1 MKFEKEATTKS
12 GRRTWKVTYE
22 LVRGPEP
29 KPRKVQNPSKPTAPK
44 AALKSEVKQISSVKR
59 RLKAPPPSATKRR
72 QAQAAKEKKQLGFF

>member
-29 KPRKVQNPSKPTAPK
+29 KPRKAKKLSMPPAPK
-44 AALKSEVKQISSVKR
+44 AALKREAKQGSSAKR
-59 RLKAPPPSATKRR
+59 RLKAQPPSLTKPR
-72 QAQAAKEKKQLGFF
+72 QVQTAKEKKQLGLF